1 MEKNIKPNEFWPWVH
16 ERIKHWL
23 KARRLLLVTFCEL
36 SSAKDF
42 HSYDPNQGQLLQT
55 FCQQLVDYISEG
67 HFEIFEQLI
76 NEGHL
81 FNDAEALASGK
92 KLLPTIYALTDL
104 ILDFNDKYLATDDLS
119 SLAADLSSLGENMAQ
134 RFEIEDNMV
143 NILHSAHYQ
152 QVLISRKPA
161 KLRSIK
167 KPH

>member
-1 MEKNIKPNEFWPWVH
+1 MESFMEEKNLKPSEFWPWVH

-23 KARRLLLVTFCEL
+23 EARRMLLVTFCEL
-36 SSAKDF
+36 SNVEDF
-42 HSYDPNQGQLLQT
+42 HDDDLAQGQLLQT

-92 KLLPTIYALTDL
+92 RLLPAIYALTDL

-119 SLAADLSSLGENMAQ
+119 SVAIDLSSLGERMAQ

-152 QVLISRKPA
+152 QVLIPRKP
-161 KLRSIK
+161 IN
-167 KPH
+167 

>member
-1 MEKNIKPNEFWPWVH
+1 MECFMEDINLKPNEFWPWAH

-23 KARRLLLVTFCEL
+23 EARRELLVTFCQL
-36 SSAKDF
+36 TSIKDF
-42 HSYDPNQGQLLQT
+42 HDDDLTQGKQLQM

-76 NEGHL
+76 DEGHL

-92 KLLPTIYALTDL
+92 KLLPAIYSLTDL

-119 SLAADLSSLGENMAQ
+119 TLATDLSALGETLAQ
-134 RFEIEDNMV
+134 RFEIEDRMV

-152 QVLISRKPA
+152 QVLI
-161 KLRSIK
+161 K
-167 KPH
+167 KPSN

>member
-1 MEKNIKPNEFWPWVH
+1 MECFMEDINLKPNEFWPWAH

-23 KARRLLLVTFCEL
+23 EARRQLLVTFCQL
-36 SSAKDF
+36 SSIKDF
-42 HSYDPNQGQLLQT
+42 NDQSHAQGRQLQT

-92 KLLPTIYALTDL
+92 KLLPAIYSLTDL

-119 SLAADLSSLGENMAQ
+119 TLAVDLSVLGENLAQ
-134 RFEIEDNMV
+134 RFEIEDRMV

-152 QVLISRKPA
+152 QVLIQKP
-161 KLRSIK
+161 
-167 KPH
+167 PN

>member
-1 MEKNIKPNEFWPWVH
+1 MECFMEDKNLKPNEFWPWVH

-23 KARRLLLVTFCEL
+23 EARRVLLITFCEL
-36 SSAKDF
+36 SNVKDF
-42 HSYDPNQGQLLQT
+42 HAENPVQGQLLQT

-92 KLLPTIYALTDL
+92 KLLPAIYTLTDL
-104 ILDFNDKYLATDDLS
+104 LLDFNDKYLATDDLS
-119 SLAADLSSLGENMAQ
+119 SLADDLSNLGENMAQ

-152 QVLISRKPA
+152 QVLIS
-161 KLRSIK
+161 K
-167 KPH
+167 KPIN

>member
-1 MEKNIKPNEFWPWVH
+1 MEENHLQPNEFWPWAH
-16 ERIKHWL
+16 ERIKIWL
-23 KARRLLLVTFCEL
+23 EARRILLITFCEL
-36 SSAKDF
+36 SKVKKF
-42 HSYDPNQGQLLQT
+42 HDKNINQCQLLQT

-67 HFEIFEQLI
+67 HFEIFEQLM

-92 KLLPTIYALTDL
+92 KLLPDIYALTDL

-119 SLAADLSSLGENMAQ
+119 SVSIDLSNLGEHLAQ

-152 QVLISRKPA
+152 QVLIA
-161 KLRSIK
+161 K
-167 KPH
+167 KPIN

>member
-1 MEKNIKPNEFWPWVH
+1 MEDINLKPNEFWPWAH

-23 KARRLLLVTFCEL
+23 EARRELLVTFCQL
-36 SSAKDF
+36 TSIKDF
-42 HSYDPNQGQLLQT
+42 HDDDLAQGKQLQM

-81 FNDAEALASGK
+81 FNDAIALASGK
-92 KLLPTIYALTDL
+92 KLLPAIYALTDL

-119 SLAADLSSLGENMAQ
+119 SLATDLSVLGENLAQ
-134 RFEIEDNMV
+134 RFEIEDRMV

-152 QVLISRKPA
+152 QVLI
-161 KLRSIK
+161 K
-167 KPH
+167 KPPN

>member
-1 MEKNIKPNEFWPWVH
+1 MEDINLKPNEFWPWAH

-23 KARRLLLVTFCEL
+23 EARRELLVTFCQL
-36 SSAKDF
+36 TSIKDF
-42 HSYDPNQGQLLQT
+42 HDDDLTQGKQLQM

-81 FNDAEALASGK
+81 FNDAKAIALGK
-92 KLLPTIYALTDL
+92 KLLPAIYALTDL

-119 SLAADLSSLGENMAQ
+119 SLATDLSVLGENLAQ
-134 RFEIEDNMV
+134 RFEIEDRMV

-152 QVLISRKPA
+152 QVLI
-161 KLRSIK
+161 K
-167 KPH
+167 KPPN

>member
-1 MEKNIKPNEFWPWVH
+1 MECFMEDINLKPNEFWPWAH

-23 KARRLLLVTFCEL
+23 EARRELLVTFCQL
-36 SSAKDF
+36 TSIKDF
-42 HSYDPNQGQLLQT
+42 HDDDLTQGKQLQM

-81 FNDAEALASGK
+81 FNDAKALASGK
-92 KLLPTIYALTDL
+92 KLLPAIYALTDL

-119 SLAADLSSLGENMAQ
+119 SLATDLSVLGENLAQ
-134 RFEIEDNMV
+134 RFEIEDRMV

-152 QVLISRKPA
+152 QVLI
-161 KLRSIK
+161 K
-167 KPH
+167 KPPN

>member
-1 MEKNIKPNEFWPWVH
+1 MH

-23 KARRLLLVTFCEL
+23 EARRVLLITFCEL
-36 SSAKDF
+36 SNIKDF
-42 HSYDPNQGQLLQT
+42 RDQGRRQGQLLQT

-92 KLLPTIYALTDL
+92 KLLPAIYSLTDL
-104 ILDFNDKYLATDDLS
+104 ILDFNDKYLATDDCS
-119 SLAADLSSLGENMAQ
+119 SLAIDLSNLGENMAQ
-134 RFEIEDNMV
+134 RFEIEDSMV

-152 QVLISRKPA
+152 QVLIPNKPA
-161 KLRSIK
+161 N
-167 KPH
+167 

>member
-1 MEKNIKPNEFWPWVH
+1 MESFMDDKNITPNEFWPWVH

-23 KARRLLLVTFCEL
+23 EARRELLVTFCQL
-36 SSAKDF
+36 SSVKDF
-42 HSYDPNQGQLLQT
+42 HSADLKQGQLLQT

-76 NEGHL
+76 NEGYL

-119 SLAADLSSLGENMAQ
+119 SLASDLSTLGENMAQ

-143 NILHSAHYQ
+143 IILHGAHYQ
-152 QVLISRKPA
+152 QVLIA
-161 KLRSIK
+161 K
-167 KPH
+167 KPIN

>member
-1 MEKNIKPNEFWPWVH
+1 MDNKNLQPNEFWPWVH

-23 KARRLLLVTFCEL
+23 EARRVLLITFCEL
-36 SSAKDF
+36 SNIKDF
-42 HSYDPNQGQLLQT
+42 RDQDLRQVQLLQT

-92 KLLPTIYALTDL
+92 KLLPAIYSLTDL
-104 ILDFNDKYLATDDLS
+104 ILDFNDKYLATDDCS
-119 SLAADLSSLGENMAQ
+119 SLAIDLSNLGENMAQ
-134 RFEIEDNMV
+134 RFEIEDSMV

-152 QVLISRKPA
+152 QVLIPNKPA
-161 KLRSIK
+161 N
-167 KPH
+167 

>member
-1 MEKNIKPNEFWPWVH
+1 MECFMEDKNLQPNEFWPWAH
-16 ERIKHWL
+16 ERLKHWL
-23 KARRLLLVTFCEL
+23 EARRVLLITFCEL
-36 SSAKDF
+36 SKVKDF
-42 HSYDPNQGQLLQT
+42 HGEDPAQGKLLQI

-92 KLLPTIYALTDL
+92 KLLPAIYNLTDL
-104 ILDFNDKYLATDDLS
+104 LLDFNDKYLATDDLS
-119 SLAADLSSLGENMAQ
+119 SLTDDLSNLGENMAQ

-152 QVLISRKPA
+152 QVLIS
-161 KLRSIK
+161 K
-167 KPH
+167 KPIN

>member
-1 MEKNIKPNEFWPWVH
+1 MEDINLKPNEFWPWAH

-23 KARRLLLVTFCEL
+23 EARRELLVTFCQL
-36 SSAKDF
+36 TSIKDF
-42 HSYDPNQGQLLQT
+42 HDDDLAQGKQLQM

-81 FNDAEALASGK
+81 FNDAIALASGK
-92 KLLPTIYALTDL
+92 KLLPAIYALTDL

-119 SLAADLSSLGENMAQ
+119 SLATDLSVLGENLAQ
-134 RFEIEDNMV
+134 RFEIEDRMV

-152 QVLISRKPA
+152 LVL
-161 KLRSIK
+161 IK
-167 KPH
+167 KPPN

>member
-1 MEKNIKPNEFWPWVH
+1 MESFMEEKNLKPSEFWPWVH

-23 KARRLLLVTFCEL
+23 EARRMLLVTFCQL
-36 SSAKDF
+36 SNVENF
-42 HSYDPNQGQLLQT
+42 HYDDLIQGHLLQT

-81 FNDAEALASGK
+81 FNDAEALDSGK
-92 KLLPTIYALTDL
+92 RLLPAIYALTDL

-119 SLAADLSSLGENMAQ
+119 SVAIDLSGLGEHMAQ

-152 QVLISRKPA
+152 QVLIPRKP
-161 KLRSIK
+161 IN
-167 KPH
+167 

>member
-1 MEKNIKPNEFWPWVH
+1 MEDINLKPNEFWPWAH

-23 KARRLLLVTFCEL
+23 EARRELLVTFCQL
-36 SSAKDF
+36 TSIKDF
-42 HSYDPNQGQLLQT
+42 HDDDLTQGKQLQM

-81 FNDAEALASGK
+81 FNDAIALASGK
-92 KLLPTIYALTDL
+92 KLLPAIYALTDL

-119 SLAADLSSLGENMAQ
+119 SLATDLSVLGENLAQ
-134 RFEIEDNMV
+134 RFEIEDRMV

-152 QVLISRKPA
+152 QVLI
-161 KLRSIK
+161 K
-167 KPH
+167 KPPN